1 MKNNDNIGKHVRV
14 YRNLHKQ
21 CFSVVDSKT
30 GRVIMHTQDINLE
43 RVVFRVRETG
53 RLKVLETKQKNVH
66 AFVCGYISESPPC
79 GDELLEVTYN
89 PYFSNSFFL
98 KDTKEGVK
106 SAFLVKLC
114 NGKTILAKI

>member
-1 MKNNDNIGKHVRV
+1 MSDSKYVRV
-14 YRNLHKQ
+14 YRNLHKN

-30 GRVIMHTQDINLE
+30 GRVIMHTQELNLE
-43 RVVFRVRETG
+43 NAVFKVRESG

-79 GDELLEVTYN
+79 GGDLVEVSYN
-89 PYFSNSFFL
+89 PYFSGSFFN
-98 KDTKEGVK
+98 KETKEDVQE
-106 SAFLVKLC
+106 AFYVKLC